1 MGKVNEMEMRAIVDF
16 MSLTIMAGT
25 PLLLGTLG
33 EIFAERAGILNLGV
47 EGMMIMGA
55 VAGFSVTHLTG
66 NILVGV
72 LFAALVGGLL
82 SLIHAFVSITLRS
95 NQVVSGLALT
105 MFGLGLSGLIGRN
118 YIGIPGKSLKVMP
131 IPGLKHIPILGRIL
145 FQQDPL
151 IYLSLILVPILWFLL
166 FRTKAGIVIRSV
178 GEDPS
183 VADSMGIN
191 VYLIQYLCVI
201 LGGALAGLG
210 GAYLSLRLAPAW
222 IEGMTAGRG
231 WIVIALT
238 IFAMWN
244 PSRALIGAYLF
255 GGVEVLQFRLQPL
268 GIPPSLLGML
278 PYLATII
285 VLLIGAEETI
295 KKKMGAPA
303 ALGLPYSRDEA

>member
-1 MGKVNEMEMRAIVDF
+1 MGKVIEMEIEALMDF

-33 EIFAERAGILNLGV
+33 EIYAERAGILNLGI

-55 VAGFSVTHLTG
+55 ITGFSVTHLTG
-66 NILVGV
+66 SILLGV
-72 LFAALVGGLL
+72 LLAMIVGGLL
-82 SLIHAFVSITLRS
+82 SLIHAFVSISLRS

-118 YIGIPGKSLKVMP
+118 YIGIPGKSLKKIP
-131 IPGLKHIPILGRIL
+131 IPGLKNIPILGRII
-145 FQQDPL
+145 FQQDLL
-151 IYLSLILVPILWFLL
+151 IYLSLILVPVLWFLL
-166 FRTKAGIVIRSV
+166 YRTKVGIVIRSV

-183 VADSMGIN
+183 AADAMGIN
-191 VYLIQYLCVI
+191 VYLVRYFCVL

-231 WIVIALT
+231 WIVVALT

-268 GIPPSLLGML
+268 GIPPSFLGML
-278 PYLATII
+278 PYLATIA
-285 VLLIGAEETI
+285 VLLIGSKETL

-303 ALGLPYSRDEA
+303 ALGFPYSREEA

>member
-1 MGKVNEMEMRAIVDF
+1 MGKVIEMEIEAIMDF
-16 MSLTIMAGT
+16 LSLTIMAGT

-33 EIFAERAGILNLGV
+33 EIYAERAGILNLGI

-55 VAGFSVTHLTG
+55 ITGFSVTHLTG
-66 NILVGV
+66 SILLGV
-72 LFAALVGGLL
+72 LLAMIVGGLL
-82 SLIHAFVSITLRS
+82 SLIHAFVSISLRS

-118 YIGIPGKSLKVMP
+118 YIGIPGKSLKKIP
-131 IPGLKHIPILGRIL
+131 IPGLKNIPVLGRII
-145 FQQDPL
+145 FQQDLL
-151 IYLSLILVPILWFLL
+151 IYLSLILVPVLWFLL
-166 FRTKAGIVIRSV
+166 YRTKAGIVIRSV

-183 VADSMGIN
+183 AADAMGIN
-191 VYLIQYLCVI
+191 VYLVRYFCVL

-210 GAYLSLRLAPAW
+210 GAYISLRMAPAW

-231 WIVIALT
+231 WIVVALT

-268 GIPPSLLGML
+268 GIPPSFLGML
-278 PYLATII
+278 PYLATIV
-285 VLLIGAEETI
+285 VLLIGSKETL

-303 ALGLPYSRDEA
+303 ALGFPYSREEA

>member
-1 MGKVNEMEMRAIVDF
+1 MEMEAIMDF
-16 MSLTIMAGT
+16 LSLTIMAGT

-33 EIFAERAGILNLGV
+33 EIYAERAGILNLGI

-55 VAGFSVTHLTG
+55 ITGFSVTHLTG
-66 NILVGV
+66 SALFGV
-72 LFAALVGGLL
+72 LLAMLVGGLL
-82 SLIHAFVSITLRS
+82 SLIHAFVSISLRG

-118 YIGIPGKSLKVMP
+118 YIGIPGKSLKTKP
-131 IPGLKHIPILGRIL
+131 IPGLERIPFLGRII
-145 FQQDPL
+145 FQQDIL
-151 IYLSLILVPILWFLL
+151 IYLSLILVPVLWFLL
-166 FRTKAGIVIRSV
+166 FRTKVGIVIRSV

-183 VADSMGIN
+183 AADAIGIN
-191 VYLIQYLCVI
+191 VHRVRYFCVVF
-201 LGGALAGLG
+201 GGAMAGLG

-231 WIVIALT
+231 WIVVALT

-255 GGVEVLQFRLQPL
+255 GGVEVLQFRLQPF
-268 GIPPSLLGML
+268 GIPPSFLGML

-285 VLLIGAEETI
+285 VLLIGSKETL
-295 KKKMGAPA
+295 KKKMGAPT
-303 ALGLPYSRDEA
+303 ALGFPYSREEA

>member
-1 MGKVNEMEMRAIVDF
+1 MEKVNELEMEALMDF
-16 MSLTIMAGT
+16 LSLTIMAGT

-33 EIFAERAGILNLGV
+33 EIFAERSGILNLGI

-55 VAGFSVTHLTG
+55 ITGFSVTHITG
-66 NILVGV
+66 SVILGV
-72 LFAALVGGLL
+72 LFAMLVGGLL
-82 SLIHAFVSITLRS
+82 SLIHAFVSISLRS

-105 MFGLGLSGLIGRN
+105 MFGLGLSGLIGRK
-118 YIGIPGKSLKVMP
+118 YIGIPGKSLKKIP
-131 IPGLKHIPILGRIL
+131 IPGLKHIPFLGRII
-145 FQQDPL
+145 FQQDL
-151 IYLSLILVPILWFLL
+151 IIYLSLILVPVLWFLL

-183 VADSMGIN
+183 AADAIGIN
-191 VYLIQYLCVI
+191 VYLVRYFCVL

-231 WIVIALT
+231 WVVVALT

-255 GGVEVLQFRLQPL
+255 GGLEVLQFRLQPL
-268 GIPPSLLGML
+268 GIPPSFLGML
-278 PYLATII
+278 PYLATIV
-285 VLLIGAEETI
+285 VLLIGSEETL

-303 ALGLPYSRDEA
+303 ALSLPYSREEA

>member
-1 MGKVNEMEMRAIVDF
+1 MGKVIEMEIEAIMDF
-16 MSLTIMAGT
+16 LSLTIMAGT

-33 EIFAERAGILNLGV
+33 EIYAERAGILNLGI

-55 VAGFSVTHLTG
+55 ITAFSVNHLTG
-66 NILVGV
+66 SILLGV
-72 LFAALVGGLL
+72 LVAMLVGGLL
-82 SLIHAFVSITLRS
+82 SLIHAFVSISLRS

-118 YIGIPGKSLKVMP
+118 YIGIPGKSLKKIP
-131 IPGLKHIPILGRIL
+131 IPGLENIPILGRVI
-145 FQQDPL
+145 FQQDLL

-166 FRTKAGIVIRSV
+166 FRTKTGIIIRSV

-183 VADSMGIN
+183 AADAMGIN
-191 VYLIQYLCVI
+191 VHLVRYFCVI
-201 LGGALAGLG
+201 LGGAMAGLS

-231 WIVIALT
+231 WIVVALT

-255 GGVEVLQFRLQPL
+255 GGVEVLQFRLQPF
-268 GIPPSLLGML
+268 GIPPSFLGML
-278 PYLATII
+278 PYLATIV
-285 VLLIGAEETI
+285 VLLIGSKETL

-303 ALGLPYSRDEA
+303 ALGLPYSREEA